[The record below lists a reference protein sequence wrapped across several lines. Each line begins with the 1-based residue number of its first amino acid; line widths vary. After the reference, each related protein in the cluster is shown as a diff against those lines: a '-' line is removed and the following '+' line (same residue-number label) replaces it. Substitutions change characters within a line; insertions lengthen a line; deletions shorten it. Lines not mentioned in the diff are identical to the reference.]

1 MNRKRMCQGILT
13 LTMLIG
19 LCSAK
24 LGAEQSSAGAPPAAP
39 GFLPP
44 TANAHGYSLTDLA
57 TAWLAWGFGTPSDVN
72 PLVNLRC
79 EQSALDPRIWF
90 LPASIGG
97 QGTSTCYVPQGSFLV
112 LLALA
117 FECSEAEGNGSTLA
131 ELTACNEENFEP
143 NTVEVTFKDTTV
155 RNLEDYIVTTRMVM
169 LPAYNLFGPDPTP
182 SLMKGYFMVLA
193 PMSRG
198 VHTLHASGE
207 FPAFPFQAGVTYTIV
222 VR

>member
-1 MNRKRMCQGILT
+1 MRLGNGGCMNRKRMWQCVLT
-13 LTMLIG
+13 LTMLIS
-19 LCSAK
+19 LMSSAK
-24 LGAEQSSAGAPPAAP
+24 VGADQSSAGAPPAAP
-39 GFLPP
+39 GFLPA

-131 ELTACNEENFEP
+131 ELT
-143 NTVEVTFKDTTV
+143 
-155 RNLEDYIVTTRMVM
+155 
-169 LPAYNLFGPDPTP
+169 
-182 SLMKGYFMVLA
+182 
-193 PMSRG
+193 
-198 VHTLHASGE
+198 
-207 FPAFPFQAGVTYTIV
+207 
-222 VR
+222 